1 MAGLRAALSVSGAT
15 FRLLRFGVLPV
26 RTSMQPM
33 EGHAIARS
41 LRAPG
46 LAGVRA
52 AARSTAL
59 RDVWRAFWVSRLL
72 VWGVGMFAVLQI
84 GRKPSWARFDPAGL
98 TVPFGALGNL
108 LVSPA
113 ARWDSVWYLAIADD
127 GYTEHT
133 RTAFFPLYPLLA
145 QGVGTVFGSALVGGM
160 VVSAACFVAAM
171 YALHRLAAL
180 ELGEAV
186 AGTAVLLVAFF
197 PMSFFFTAVYSESL
211 FLACSV
217 GAFLAARHER
227 WAWAGVLGGLAA
239 ATRSSG
245 VLLLLPLAWI
255 YGRRLRPDVL
265 WLALVPAGLAA
276 YMAYLA
282 SKGIGPMT
290 PFHVQAAWMRHFSG
304 PLVGAWDGTRAAW
317 DGVRQLASGSRTP
330 VYFREAGGDSFQV
343 AGQNIMLFAFLVA
356 GLVATVGVLRRLPLA
371 YGLYTAAALVLP
383 LSYPVTAQPLMSLP
397 RYLLVLFPLQLWA
410 AAWAHEHGRERA
422 LLAGGAVLL
431 GLFTTQFAVWSFV
444 A

>member
-1 MAGLRAALSVSGAT
+1 
-15 FRLLRFGVLPV
+15 
-26 RTSMQPM
+26 M

-41 LRAPG
+41 WRAPG

-59 RDVWRAFWVSRLL
+59 RQSWHAFWVSRLL

-84 GRKPSWARFDPAGL
+84 GRKPGWARFDPAGL
-98 TVPFGALGNL
+98 TVPFGGLGNL

-127 GYTEHT
+127 GYRDHT
-133 RTAFFPLYPLLA
+133 RTAFFPLYPMLSQAAGYVL
-145 QGVGTVFGSALVGGM
+145 GSTLVGGLA
-160 VVSAACFVAAM
+160 VSAVCFLAAL
-171 YALHRLAAL
+171 YALHRLTAL

-186 AGTAVLLVAFF
+186 AGTAVLLVALN

-227 WAWAGVLGGLAA
+227 WAWAGVLGGFAA

-245 VLLLLPLAWI
+245 VLLLLPLVWL

-265 WLALVPAGLAA
+265 WLALVPAGLGA
-276 YMAYLA
+276 YLAYLA
-282 SKGIGPMT
+282 SKGIGPTT
-290 PFHVQAAWMRHFSG
+290 PFHVQEAWMRHFSG

-330 VYFREAGGDSFQV
+330 VYFRQAGGDPFQV

-356 GLVATVGVLRRLPLA
+356 GLAALVGVFRRLPFA
-371 YGLYTAAALVLP
+371 YGLYTAVALLLP
-383 LSYPVTAQPLMSLP
+383 LSYPVSAQPLMSLP
-397 RYLLVLFPLQLWA
+397 RYLLVLFPLSLWA
-410 AAWAHEHGRERA
+410 AAWAHDRGNERSV
-422 LLAGGAVLL
+422 LACGAVLL
-431 GLFTTQFAVWSFV
+431 GLFTAQFAVWSFV